1 MTCLPRPLIALAHR
15 LGISR
20 LMLRARRLA
29 RQQGARLVFSPGA
42 VRWTRGEL
50 DVLFSAASP
59 HTLAYRLGLMDHV
72 VARAIPT
79 QVGRRQVVDLRGAA
93 RYRLP
98 SGRAVW
104 LPMQIEE
111 ADTCGGY
118 LARGAPGPGHVVLDA
133 GAFCGEITIELALRV
148 GPAGHVYAFEPNPV
162 GLDFLKRNLALHG
175 LTNVTLVPH
184 ALWENTTTLKFASTA
199 DSGASLASLF
209 DRPAEKATQIEISA
223 LSPADAFARIGRVP
237 DFIKMDIEGAE
248 VEVLAAMAPLLRA
261 ADHPVRLAIAS
272 YHLRDGRPAHEL
284 ITPGLRAAGFT
295 VETGHPS
302 HLTTWAWKT

>member
-1 MTCLPRPLIALAHR
+1 MTSFLRALIALSHR
-15 LGISR
+15 LGVSR

-29 RQQGARLVFSPGA
+29 RKQGARLAFSPGA
-42 VRWTRGEL
+42 VRWSRGDL
-50 DVLFSAASP
+50 DVLLRANSP
-59 HTLAYRLGLMDHV
+59 YSLAYRLGIMDHV
-72 VARAIPT
+72 LARAIPVQT
-79 QVGRRQVVDLRGAA
+79 GRRRVIDLREAVQ
-93 RYRLP
+93 YRLP

-104 LPMQIEE
+104 LPMPIEE

-118 LARGAPGPGHVVLDA
+118 LARGAPGPGDVVLDA

-148 GPAGHVYAFEPNPV
+148 GPTGHVYAFEPNPV
-162 GLDFLKRNLALHG
+162 GLAFLKRNLALHG

-184 ALWENTTTLKFASTA
+184 ALWESTTTLKFASTA

-209 DRPAEKATQIEISA
+209 ERPAEKATHIEVSA

-261 ADHPVRLAIAS
+261 AERPVRLAIAS
-272 YHLRDGRPAHEL
+272 YHIRDGRPAQEL

-302 HLTTWAWKT
+302 HITTWAWKP